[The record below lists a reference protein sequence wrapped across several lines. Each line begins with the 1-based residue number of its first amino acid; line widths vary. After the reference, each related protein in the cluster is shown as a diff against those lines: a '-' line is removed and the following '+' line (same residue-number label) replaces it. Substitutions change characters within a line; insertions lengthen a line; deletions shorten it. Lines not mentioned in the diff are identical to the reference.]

1 MSELRG
7 AREQTG
13 RTIKAG
19 HEYKQLLLVII
30 SDTEQQRQHT
40 HGGQAAEFDYF

>member
-1 MSELRG
+1 MEL
-7 AREQTG
+7 TG

-30 SDTEQQRQHT
+30 SDTEQQQRQQT

>member
-1 MSELRG
+1 MEL
-7 AREQTG
+7 TG

-30 SDTEQQRQHT
+30 SDTEQQQQQQT

>member
-1 MSELRG
+1 MEL
-7 AREQTG
+7 TG

-30 SDTEQQRQHT
+30 SDTEQQQRQQQT
-40 HGGQAAEFDYF
+40 HGVQAAEFDYF

>member
-1 MSELRG
+1 M
-7 AREQTG
+7 EQTG

-30 SDTEQQRQHT
+30 SDTEQQQQQQT

>member
-1 MSELRG
+1 M
-7 AREQTG
+7 EQTG

-30 SDTEQQRQHT
+30 SDTEQQRQT
-40 HGGQAAEFDYF
+40 HGVQAAEFDYF